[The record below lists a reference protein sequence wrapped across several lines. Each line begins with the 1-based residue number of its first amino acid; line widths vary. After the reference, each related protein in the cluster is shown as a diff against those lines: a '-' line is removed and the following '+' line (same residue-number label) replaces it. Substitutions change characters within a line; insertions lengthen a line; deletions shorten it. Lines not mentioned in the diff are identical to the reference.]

1 MTTHEAADL
10 LERFGAALRHAEN
23 VPVRFSLTVH
33 SPAVEPE
40 ADSRRRART
49 LIRAMLTL
57 GRVEKSGG
65 NETFWAEVKP
75 AEGFSVTVFAN
86 RRAVCRPV
94 IVGIRTIPATE
105 ATLVPACPARFDPIV
120 EWQCD
125 ESLLAE
131 EAV

>member
-10 LERFGAALRHAEN
+10 LERFGAALRHTKN
-23 VPVRFSLTVH
+23 VPVRFNLTAH
-33 SPAVEPE
+33 SPADELE
-40 ADSRRRART
+40 ADNRRRAQT

-57 GRVEKSGG
+57 GRVEKSGLD
-65 NETFWAEVKP
+65 ETFWAGVTP

-94 IVGIRTIPATE
+94 IVGVRTIPATE
-105 ATLVPACPARFDPIV
+105 ATLMPACPARQESIV